1 MANLV
6 GDYGIQILTCL
17 GALVIA
23 GIVFLFSEPAMRR
36 EPEAGGENEEMARMT
51 RMAQAE
57 SARAESTQSA
67 RESVDRRGPRYLE
80 FYRALETS
88 PQQPDPTP
96 AAVDLV
102 RAEAL
107 EEGAKS
113 EPRPAAEQE
122 RPPWPHKPAG
132 EAKATRLS
140 R

>member
-1 MANLV
+1 MVQDLV
-6 GDYGIQILTCL
+6 ADYGVQILTVL
-17 GALVIA
+17 AALVIA
-23 GIVFLFSEPAMRR
+23 AMVFLFSEPAARR
-36 EPEAGGENEEMARMT
+36 EPEAAGENDELA

-57 SARAESTQSA
+57 SERAEL
-67 RESVDRRGPRYLE
+67 ESVDRRGPRYLE

-102 RAEAL
+102 REEAL

-113 EPRPAAEQE
+113 EPRPAAAQE
-122 RPPWPHKPAG
+122 RPSWPRRPAG